1 MYFGD
6 EGSRYNLARIPIAGS
21 DFSTHPYSYDDIEGD
36 VDLVYFNLTD
46 EDYSYKIPLL
56 KQAVSLASDDFY
68 ILASPWSPPSWMKTN
83 GKFNESGEL
92 LRDMWQPYANY
103 LVNLKSLRIAFSN
116 KNI

>member
-21 DFSTHPYSYDDIEGD
+21 DFSTHPYSYDE
-36 VDLVYFNLTD
+36 
-46 EDYSYKIPLL
+46 SKIPLL

-103 LVNLKSLRIAFSN
+103 LVKFFEMYENNLGSN
-116 KNI
+116 LWGFTPQNEPLGGFDPVSF